1 MKLGSTRK
9 RRKSGSRCWIIQRLG
24 RLGRATF
31 KCGVSYATCW
41 SATLTISGALT
52 SRRLCGAELKGL
64 GSSGG
69 SCRLVWAP
77 IRSLSETLR
86 RYVDRIIRF
95 VRRLII
101 DSFVCATL
109 KGHKALLTPLGF
121 LGFRCEFDCVTR
133 MHYYILIIFLCLLH

>member
-1 MKLGSTRK
+1 MLDNPEIRSKAG
-9 RRKSGSRCWIIQRLG
+9 KSHFQMWSELCDL
-24 RLGRATF
+24 L
-31 KCGVSYATCW
+31 VSHARD
-41 SATLTISGALT
+41 IRGIDVEKIVRSGI
-52 SRRLCGAELKGL
+52 EGL